1 MVYRVLTYDD
11 FEKVLAILRLH
22 YKKDIYFKTQALMP
36 VYKINVFFS
45 LMI

>member
-1 MVYRVLTYDD
+1 MGELEDCKRLLWFTIYD
-11 FEKVLAILRLH
+11 
-22 YKKDIYFKTQALMP
+22 YKKDIYFETQALMP

>member
-22 YKKDIYFKTQALMP
+22 YKKTFILKLR
-36 VYKINVFFS
+36 
-45 LMI
+45 L